1 MSLWVLAAV
10 IIASCTNG
18 CSSATKD
25 DKDSTKVESKV
36 LSAEGIYNNTIN
48 KVAMII
54 SYKEG
59 IPYSQGSGFFID
71 KTLWL
76 LIFIV
81 WLVLIKWSLR

>member
-1 MSLWVLAAV
+1 MLAAV

-71 KTLWL
+71 KNTLVTN
-76 LIFIV
+76 FHCV
-81 WLVLIKWSLR
+81 AGADNDYN